1 MAVLEEKA
9 GVGIEIT
16 HDEIVE
22 AVKQVVEKNREAL
35 VSERYCFPIIKLLYA
50 LDSECIWCS

>member
-1 MAVLEEKA
+1 MEEKA

-35 VSERYCFPIIKLLYA
+35 VSERYCFPIIKLLYV
-50 LDSECIWCS
+50 LDSECI

>member
-50 LDSECIWCS
+50 LDSECI